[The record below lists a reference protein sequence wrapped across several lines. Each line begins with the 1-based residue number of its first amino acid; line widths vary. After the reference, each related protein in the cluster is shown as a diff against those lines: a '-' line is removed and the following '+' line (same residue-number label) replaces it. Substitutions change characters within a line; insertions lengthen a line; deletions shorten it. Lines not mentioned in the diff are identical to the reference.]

1 VPERGRALA
10 FLGEGK
16 GPFFLYVHYMD
27 VHHPYRPPDD
37 HERRFALADVS
48 SEPPWLRDGNP
59 DPIGRLLHGRPEPG
73 DAGAR
78 LDQVPYLRDLYDD
91 EILAF
96 DAELDRFLEAL
107 DERGLLDDSIVIL
120 AADHGEMFLEQDE
133 IKHCRGLWDSV
144 SRTPLVLWVPGVEG
158 GRRITSPAENVDVV
172 PTIVDLLGL
181 PKTASAGFEGESLR
195 GHLEGTTPA
204 SAPGLAFASQSTL
217 RSVDDGRFK
226 LILEIDSGRARLYD
240 LAADPLERED
250 VSAKQPAE
258 RDRLRKALDA
268 WLAKNR
274 EVVGHAETIDK
285 SNRVERKL
293 RALGYLE

>member
-1 VPERGRALA
+1 
-10 FLGEGK
+10 
-16 GPFFLYVHYMD
+16 
-27 VHHPYRPPDD
+27 
-37 HERRFALADVS
+37 
-48 SEPPWLRDGNP
+48 
-59 DPIGRLLHGRPEPG
+59 
-73 DAGAR
+73 
-78 LDQVPYLRDLYDD
+78 VPYLRDLYDD

-96 DAELDRFLEAL
+96 DAELDRFLDVL
-107 DERGLLDDSIVIL
+107 DERGLLHDSIVIL

-158 GRRITSPAENVDVV
+158 GRRIASPAENVDVV
-172 PTIVDLLGL
+172 PTVVDLLGL
-181 PKTASAGFEGESLR
+181 PKTESEGFEGESLR
-195 GHLEGTTPA
+195 GHLEGTKPA
-204 SAPGLAFASQSTL
+204 SAPDLAFASQSTL

-250 VSAKQPAE
+250 VSAREPAE